1 LLEHVVLVG
10 ACGNKAYKVENKL
23 VDKFAKD
30 EL

>member
-1 LLEHVVLVG
+1 VLVG